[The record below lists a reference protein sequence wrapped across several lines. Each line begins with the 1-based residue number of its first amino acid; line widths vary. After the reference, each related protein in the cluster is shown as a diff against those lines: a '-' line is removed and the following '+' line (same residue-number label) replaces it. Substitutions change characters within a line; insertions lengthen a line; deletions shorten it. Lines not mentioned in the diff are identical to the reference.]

1 MDWLLIIFTVFFA
14 GLRFTSMPIVL
25 LFSFLAFS
33 QNKFFILT
41 IALIASGF
49 VWFNVYD
56 LVWFL
61 TLDKVI
67 PFHILLIS
75 GVIALLSHSVQLNS
89 MDEATKLVMTSEIA
103 CIFFFSLMRWLGV
116 V

>member
-1 MDWLLIIFTVFFA
+1 MEWLFITLTVFLA

-33 QNKFFILT
+33 QNKFFILA
-41 IALIASGF
+41 IGLIASGF
-49 VWFNVYD
+49 IWYNVYD

-75 GVIALLSHSVQLNS
+75 GVIALLSHSMQLNN
-89 MDEATKLVMTSEIA
+89 MDEVTKLVMSSEIA
-103 CIFFFSLMRWLGV
+103 CIFLFSLMRWLGAV
-116 V
+116 